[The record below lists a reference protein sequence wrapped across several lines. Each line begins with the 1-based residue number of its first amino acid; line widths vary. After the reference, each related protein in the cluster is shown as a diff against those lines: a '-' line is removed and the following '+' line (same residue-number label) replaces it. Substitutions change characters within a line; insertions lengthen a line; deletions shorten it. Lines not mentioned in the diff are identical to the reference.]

1 MKISNVQVWA
11 REIDDRPGALAD
23 VLRTVAEA
31 GGNIE
36 CVIARREPSVPGKGQ
51 VFVTLSHGRGAQAA
65 AERAGLS
72 LVDDVVTLRVEGP
85 DSPGLGGRLTGAL
98 EKAQINVR
106 GVSTVTQGGN
116 FVCYIGLD
124 SVHDGQAAMP
134 ALKHVKGSE
143 LGGKGARGG
152 AKKRR
157 GGTAKRRSAPKARR
171 KTTAKRTKTKRR

>member
-1 MKISNVQVWA
+1 
-11 REIDDRPGALAD
+11 LAD
-23 VLRTVAEA
+23 VLRSVAEA

-51 VFVTLSHGRGAQAA
+51 VFVTLSHGRKAQAA

-85 DSPGLGGRLTGAL
+85 DAPGLGGRVTGAL

-134 ALKHVKGSE
+134 ALKRVKGSE
-143 LGGKGARGG
+143 LDRMGARGG
-152 AKKRR
+152 AKRR
-157 GGTAKRRSAPKARR
+157 RTGAAKRRSASKPRRKATSKRTKARR
-171 KTTAKRTKTKRR
+171 R